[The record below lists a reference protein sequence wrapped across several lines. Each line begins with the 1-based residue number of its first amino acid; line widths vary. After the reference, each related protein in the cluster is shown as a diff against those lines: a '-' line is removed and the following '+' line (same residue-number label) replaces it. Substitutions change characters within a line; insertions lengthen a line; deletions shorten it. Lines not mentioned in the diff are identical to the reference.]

1 MHRKRFERINT
12 QYLTVI
18 TSREVEEGIEI
29 ESMCQIG
36 L

>member
-18 TSREVEEGIEI
+18 ITEEVEEGIEI
-29 ESMCQIG
+29 QSRCQIG